1 RRRINMTFD
10 DLPQEWQNRKES
22 DVPSDFTSRED
33 TISQIC
39 RKVERLNGVLDR
51 RDLLEI
57 GAAVFVIIAF
67 SGMTLTMKEIVS
79 RIGAGLV
86 VISAIYIIFTLLR
99 ARAVAPRA
107 AVDAPLRDFCRREVD
122 RIQQQIALL
131 KSVLW
136 WYIGPIILG
145 ANLVFTGAT
154 GVGWFS
160 AVYLLIT
167 ILFGAWVY
175 WLNER
180 AVVKSLVPPRDELLG
195 LLTELEND
203 VS

>member
-1 RRRINMTFD
+1 MTFD

-107 AVDAPLRDFCRREVD
+107 AVDAPLIDFCRREVD

>member
-1 RRRINMTFD
+1 MTFD

-39 RKVERLNGVLDR
+39 RKVERLNSVLDR

-107 AVDAPLRDFCRREVD
+107 AVDAPLIDFCRREVD

>member
-1 RRRINMTFD
+1 MTFD

-39 RKVERLNGVLDR
+39 RKVERLNSVLDR

-107 AVDAPLRDFCRREVD
+107 AVDAPLIDFCRREVD

-167 ILFGAWVY
+167 LLFGAWVY
-175 WLNER
+175 WLNVR
-180 AVVKSLVPPRDELLG
+180 AVTKSLVPPRDELLG